1 MEIIMKR
8 ALLLSAA
15 LALLAFPI
23 TTISLAKDAAKE
35 GGMCDGII
43 GIPCEKGL
51 FCEHPAGECGGA
63 DRSGKCEKK
72 PEICP
77 KNADPKDFAPVCACG
92 GKEYPDG
99 RQYPNDCERKAAGA
113 QKDHDG
119 PCDGEKAK

>member
-23 TTISLAKDAAKE
+23 TTTLSFAKDAAKE
-35 GGMCDGII
+35 GEMCDGIAAI
-43 GIPCEKGL
+43 QCDKGM
-51 FCEHPAGECGGA
+51 FCEHPAGECGIGA

-72 PEICP
+72 PGACTEEGP
-77 KNADPKDFAPVCACG
+77 DKKQFAPVCACG
-92 GKEYPDG
+92 GKNFPS
-99 RQYPNDCERKAAGA
+99 DCERKAAGA

-119 PCDGEKAK
+119 PCKPDKPAE